1 MTCARWTR
9 QSIVARPKIATQGGP
24 TILAKL
30 PPSQATFTAC
40 SVYLGPGGAMP
51 QDTRPDIREI
61 RTVGIPVT
69 DQDAA
74 LRFYAD
80 TLGFGVRT
88 DAPGPQG
95 GRRRIEVAPPGAV
108 VTVPPVAAPEDP
120 PAGVETGIRLRTPDA
135 A

>member
-1 MTCARWTR
+1 
-9 QSIVARPKIATQGGP
+9 
-24 TILAKL
+24 
-30 PPSQATFTAC
+30 
-40 SVYLGPGGAMP
+40 MP

-80 TLGFGVRT
+80 TLGFEVRT
-88 DAPGPQG
+88 DVPVPQLG
-95 GRRRIEVAPPGAV
+95 SRWIEVAPPGAV
-108 VTVPPVAAPEDP
+108 VTVALVAARDDA

-135 A
+135 AATHAALQARSVEVGELLRWPGVPARFTAHDPDGNRFEIME